1 MRRAQ
6 YGGMLFILIVLIL
19 SVGCGGTATEED
31 KKAAGSKKAS
41 TAPETV
47 AEKSSETTME
57 STGDEMDRGVS
68 EDAIVLASRQSR
80 EPEIS
85 SAKTKRIEDELRSI
99 REEYP
104 RLKEIHARPT
114 FVLNELLVGL
124 TEEASW
130 REGWSEG
137 EVETGNSGLDDLLAE
152 YNIEAVKATSPTDG
166 TYPPE
171 IFLLT
176 FERPLNTESLAGEI
190 ESASKEVRYAEPNRI
205 RGDGDDIV
213 LKQRSTKGS
222 KTYVFSEGSGDC
234 LAGCIERSYWTVTLD
249 EDGKMS
255 LEESMRIEGNG
266 RKEPATPRTTS

>member
-6 YGGMLFILIVLIL
+6 CGGILSTLIVLIL
-19 SVGCGGTATEED
+19 VVGCGGTANDQDEEVSD
-31 KKAAGSKKAS
+31 STQAS
-41 TAPETV
+41 TTAKTGAETPP
-47 AEKSSETTME
+47 ETTME
-57 STGDEMDRGVS
+57 STDDEMGNGVS
-68 EDAIVLASRQSR
+68 EDAIVLASRQAR

-85 SAKTKRIEDELRSI
+85 SAKAKEIEGDLRNI

-104 RLKEIHARPT
+104 RLEEIHARPA
-114 FVLNELLVGL
+114 FALNEMLVGL

-137 EVETGNSGLDDLLAE
+137 EVETGNSSLDDLLAD
-152 YNIEAVKATSPTDG
+152 YNIEAVKATSPTG
-166 TYPPE
+166 GSYPPE

-176 FERPLNTESLAGEI
+176 FESPLNIESLASDI

-213 LKQRSTKGS
+213 LKQRAKKGS

-249 EDGKMS
+249 KDGGMS
-255 LEESMRIEGNG
+255 LEESMRMEGRE
-266 RKEPATPRTTS
+266 RKEPDAPRTMS

>member
-6 YGGMLFILIVLIL
+6 YGGMLSILIVLIL
-19 SVGCGGTATEED
+19 SVGCGGTASDEDEEVAD
-31 KKAAGSKKAS
+31 STQAS
-41 TAPETV
+41 TTAKTV

-57 STGDEMDRGVS
+57 STDDEMDNGVS

-85 SAKTKRIEDELRSI
+85 SAKAKEIEDDLQSI

-104 RLKEIHARPT
+104 RLEEIHARPT
-114 FVLNELLVGL
+114 FVLNEMLVGL

-137 EVETGNSGLDDLLAE
+137 EVETGEADLDDLLAE
-152 YNIEAVKATSPTDG
+152 YNIEAVEGTSPTG
-166 TYPPE
+166 GSYPPE

-176 FERPLNTESLAGEI
+176 FERPLNMESLAGEI
-190 ESASKEVRYAEPNRI
+190 ESASREVRYAEPNRI

-213 LKQRSTKGS
+213 LKQRAKKAS

-234 LAGCIERSYWTVTLD
+234 IAGCIERSYWIVTLD
-249 EDGKMS
+249 EDGGMS
-255 LEESMRIEGNG
+255 LEESMRMEGSG
-266 RKEPATPRTTS
+266 RKKPDAPRTTS